1 MPRSEAI
8 IGIPMDD
15 SVLKYDLSSYDA
27 AGGVTVM
34 EERKQTLRNA
44 SIYTNEDGTTIM
56 EFTKLLV
63 EEDEIPI
70 REEGVNIF
78 LYARGGDFLGLH
90 WYRRSY
96 KKDFA
101 EDNFVPELSCPDVLY
116 MSTVLENMNATLHY
130 AIVPST
136 SPESR
141 NGILCGRLEAKHDG
155 YISIAFS
162 RTVSMV
168 GAEAIIG
175 LPSDDSVLKYT
186 LNDHNVGDVFPMRED
201 RQTLRD
207 TSFDMD
213 EDGRTIME
221 FTKLLVEDWQI
232 PIMEDGENI
241 FLYAAGGY
249 ELGVHSAHLS
259 FTKDFAEDVP
269 VPSVEEEE
277 LEPPAKDC
285 SKELCDFELDLDYLL
300 RYKLN
305 IPKDSSV
312 EECTGCTISMELIYE
327 GEAWISIAFSNDGK
341 MVGSEAVIGT
351 PGDGNVLK
359 YIMESKVISGV
370 EPMPE
375 SQQTLLD
382 ASIEVTDDGQTIMKF
397 TKLMRE
403 PGEIEISAGD
413 DNNFL
418 GAYGIDEVLAT
429 HTKRQSVVLNLASGV
444 SEEVATP
451 NKAAWLAH
459 GIMAFLSWGVFVPF
473 AVQASVLRAFLPKG
487 HMWIKLH
494 KAFNCIAYALF
505 ILIFIIGV
513 VYTSMEGGSHFV
525 NGHQKMGLAML
536 IMAFGQILA
545 GVFRPPNPVPGEAKA
560 AIRVAWEVGHR
571 VLGVALLSCGFWQM
585 DSGIGLYATKYSLS
599 ESDEK
604 HLSIVYWIWIGV
616 MSAVIIF
623 GGVYFKYLKSSGE
636 SPVQVAEKKDE
647 KKGVDVTA
655 MESPVGDDSE
665 NIQEKDQ
672 DV

>member
-15 SVLKYDLSSYDA
+15 SVRKYDLSSYDA
-27 AGGVTVM
+27 AGGITVM
-34 EERKQTLRNA
+34 EEDKQTLRDA
-44 SIYTNEDGTTIM
+44 SIDITEDGTTIM
-56 EFTKLLV
+56 EFAKLLV
-63 EEDEIPI
+63 EDDEIPI
-70 REEGVNIF
+70 MEEGVNIF

-101 EDNFVPELSCPDVLY
+101 EDIFVPVLSCPDVLS

-130 AIVPST
+130 AIVPSNP
-136 SPESR
+136 PESR
-141 NGILCGRLEAKHDG
+141 NGVLCGRLEAKHDG
-155 YISIAFS
+155 YIGIAFS
-162 RTVSMV
+162 RTTSML

-175 LPSDDSVLKYT
+175 LPSDDSVLKYNM
-186 LNDHNVGDVFPMRED
+186 NDYNDGDVVPMRED

-207 TSFDMD
+207 TSFDMN
-213 EDGRTIME
+213 EDGMTIME

-232 PIMEDGENI
+232 PILEEGENI

-249 ELGVHSAHLS
+249 ELGAHSAHLS
-259 FTKDFAEDVP
+259 FTKDFAEDIH
-269 VPSVEEEE
+269 VPSVEEEGGE
-277 LEPPAKDC
+277 LELLAKDC
-285 SKELCDFELDLDYLL
+285 TKELCDLELDSDYLL

-305 IPKDSSV
+305 IPEDSSAV
-312 EECTGCTISMELIYE
+312 ECTGCTISMELIYE

-351 PGDGNVLK
+351 PVDGNVLK
-359 YIMESKVISGV
+359 YIMESKVMSGV
-370 EPMPE
+370 ERMPE
-375 SQQTLLD
+375 SQQTLMD

-403 PGEIEISAGD
+403 PGEIEILTGD
-413 DNNFL
+413 DNYFL

-429 HTKRQSVVLNLASGV
+429 HIKRHSVVLNLASGV

-451 NKAAWLAH
+451 YKAAWLAH

-487 HMWIKLH
+487 STWIKLH
-494 KAFNCIAYALF
+494 KAFNFIAYALF
-505 ILIFIIGV
+505 ILIFTIGV

-545 GVFRPPNPVPGEAKA
+545 GVFRPPNPAPGEAKA

-571 VLGVALLSCGFWQM
+571 VLGVALLACGFWQM
-585 DSGIGLYATKYSLS
+585 DRGIGLYATKYSVS
-599 ESDEK
+599 ESDESN
-604 HLSIVYWIWIGV
+604 LSIGYWIWIGV

-623 GGVYFKYLKSSGE
+623 GGLHFNYLVSSGK
-636 SPVQVAEKKDE
+636 SPVQVAEEED
-647 KKGVDVTA
+647 GDVTA
-655 MESPVGDDSE
+655 RESPLVDDSE
-665 NIQEKDQ
+665 NSGKKDQ